1 MNKSALA
8 IGIQNSKFKIQKRC
22 KGTGNKIKTP
32 AILAEAA
39 KKLLFVNNSANCAVR
54 NVRTH
59 RHFPIIVIRKF
70 LIHPFMSPAYKVALE
85 AFEGERNFVAFDLLD
100 AAYDHHDFDGF
111 IHYEIRNVVVFVM
124 KFCHFSLFLMFVFD
138 S

>member
-1 MNKSALA
+1 MCGDVATTE
-8 IGIQNSKFKIQKRC
+8 IRC
-22 KGTGNKIKTP
+22 KGRGNKIKTP

-54 NVRTH
+54 NIGTH
-59 RHFPIIVIRKF
+59 SHFAIMVIREF
-70 LIHPFMSPAYKVALE
+70 LIHPFMPPAYKVALE

-111 IHYEIRNVVVFVM
+111 IHYEICNIVVFDM
-124 KFCHFSLFLMFVFD
+124 KFCHSFACFIGLKI
-138 S
+138 